1 MDTHAVTASIE
12 FQMSL
17 LLFVSLAGYLIAS
30 RIGQPAVVG
39 QIVVGLVV
47 GPSVLG
53 WITYTD
59 FISSVGHLGAVIL
72 LFVIGLEFKLKD
84 IARIK
89 YLVIAL
95 FGVLVPWISG
105 YYLAT
110 AFGFESHRAAI
121 VGVALSATSI
131 AITADTLKELGKLK
145 TSAAKAIIGAAIID
159 DVLAL
164 LALSFANQFSAPET
178 SHITLVWISLKA
190 FGFIIVGAFVGQVL
204 MTRIMLRI
212 DHSPL
217 VRQYPELVFIFT
229 MMVAFLYAMLA
240 ELMGLSAIVGA
251 FIAGVSLSTVNLT
264 YGKQFREGAEYLR
277 IIFASIFF
285 VSLGVLVDIRAI
297 TPDIIGFIAALTLAG
312 ILSKIIGCGLPARL
326 SGLDNREA
334 IVVGIGM
341 TPRGEVSAIVALL
354 ALTQGIIEQ
363 PLYVSLLMMSLLTTA
378 VAPIL
383 LRKLVTKLPDDI
395 QTGIQ
400 PLNK

>member
-1 MDTHAVTASIE
+1 
-12 FQMSL
+12 
-17 LLFVSLAGYLIAS
+17 
-30 RIGQPAVVG
+30 
-39 QIVVGLVV
+39 
-47 GPSVLG
+47 
-53 WITYTD
+53 
-59 FISSVGHLGAVIL
+59 
-72 LFVIGLEFKLKD
+72 
-84 IARIK
+84 
-89 YLVIAL
+89 
-95 FGVLVPWISG
+95 
-105 YYLAT
+105 
-110 AFGFESHRAAI
+110 
-121 VGVALSATSI
+121 
-131 AITADTLKELGKLK
+131 
-145 TSAAKAIIGAAIID
+145 
-159 DVLAL
+159 
-164 LALSFANQFSAPET
+164 
-178 SHITLVWISLKA
+178 
-190 FGFIIVGAFVGQVL
+190 

-217 VRQYPELVFIFT
+217 VKQYPELVFIFT

-264 YGKQFREGAEYLR
+264 YGKQFREGSEYLR

-285 VSLGVLVDIRAI
+285 VSLNVLVDIRAI

-395 QTGIQ
+395 PTDMQTI
-400 PLNK
+400 NK